1 MVEAASTAPPAL
13 VPRLRCGCC
22 LTASPAERTVVLQPA
37 RAHLRFAL
45 VRSAHLQLQ
54 APRPP
59 SRQPSAP
66 LNRLA
71 ASSSARPCAGSPP
84 RAPLRCAPRIR
95 DSRLRL
101 HAVMLRLHAVML
113 WLHAVMLWRYQ
124 PAVMLW
130 LHAVMLR
137 LHAVAQAPRRYA
149 RQPSARLI
157 SPAASGSAKR
167 CDGSPPRAPLRCAP
181 VCSAHP
187 RFPAPR
193 LLTFGGGGVSPP
205 APVHPLA
212 VSRSAKFQFGLPPRG
227 PSASSPVR
235 SARPVSTGSATPA
248 WRPSAPVLH
257 LVPHSVPG
265 TFLVS

>member
-1 MVEAASTAPPAL
+1 M
-13 VPRLRCGCC
+13 
-22 LTASPAERTVVLQPA
+22 LQPA

-113 WLHAVMLWRYQ
+113 
-124 PAVMLW
+124 
-130 LHAVMLR
+130 R

-157 SPAASGSAKR
+157 GPAASGSAKR

-212 VSRSAKFQFGLPPRG
+212 ASRSAKFQFGLPPRG